1 MLKSAITGV
10 GLLEIFFLLLFIA
23 FWLGVMLL
31 LRSFFL
37 WYWKINTV
45 IKHQETQIELLRE
58 LVRETKGEPI
68 SVEEK
73 ARRFDQSRKS

>member
-1 MLKSAITGV
+1 MLKSTIIGV
-10 GLLEIFFLLLFIA
+10 GLYEILFLLLFFGIWIGA
-23 FWLGVMLL
+23 FLL

-58 LVRETKGEPI
+58 LVREAKGEPI

-73 ARRFDQSRKS
+73 ARRFDQGRNS